1 MSILCG
7 RYSCK
12 HCLGEV
18 CQLDD
23 IQINVDGQCAMY
35 KNTFAQNNKPIVDLY
50 EKDPFYVIEE
60 DSVRTGWIKNIDRVV
75 MLRDDKQPRIEAD
88 CEISFPGF
96 ALRIPR
102 RYTFCEQTLN
112 KTIFIG
118 IDAKKR
124 VEEAF
129 NKRKENI
136 TDV

>member
-18 CQLDD
+18 CQLDN
-23 IQINVDGQCAMY
+23 IQINIDGQCAMY
-35 KNTFAQNNKPIVDLY
+35 ENAFAQNNKPIVDLY

-75 MLRDDKQPRIEAD
+75 MLKDDKQPRIEAD

-124 VEEAF
+124 AEEAF